1 MFDKDKFVE
10 LLILAKGNERSLNQF
25 SNACEIS
32 PAHISRY
39 MRKILSNPPG
49 PDLLKRI
56 AKVSEGRVTYEEL
69 MDAVGY
75 LPDSIDQ
82 PISTK
87 MEKLYKVIARA
98 EDLNEENIEM
108 VSEMLEAIIKDRKE
122 KQKKS
127 K

>member
-25 SNACEIS
+25 ANACEIS

-39 MRKILSNPPG
+39 MRKLLSNPPS

-56 AKVSEGRVTYEEL
+56 ANVSGGRVTYEEL
-69 MDAVGY
+69 MNAVGY
-75 LPDSIDQ
+75 LPDSTDR
-82 PISTK
+82 PNSVK
-87 MEKLYKVIARA
+87 LEKLYKVIARA

-127 K
+127 P

>member
-10 LLILAKGNERSLNQF
+10 LLTLAKGNERSLNQF

-39 MRKILSNPPG
+39 MRKILSNPPS

-56 AKVSEGRVTYEEL
+56 AKVSAGRVTYQEL
-69 MDAVGY
+69 MDTVGY
-75 LPDSIDQ
+75 SPESVDKPS
-82 PISTK
+82 STK

-98 EDLNEENIEM
+98 EDLNEENLEI

-122 KQKKS
+122 KQS
-127 K
+127 KLK

>member
-1 MFDKDKFVE
+1 MFNKDKFVE
-10 LLILAKGNERSLNQF
+10 LLILAQGNERSLNQF
-25 SNACEIS
+25 ANACQIS

-39 MRKILSNPPG
+39 MRKLLANPPS

-56 AKVSEGRVTYEEL
+56 ASVSEGRVTYEEL

-75 LPDSIDQ
+75 LPE
-82 PISTK
+82 STGKPNSEK
-87 MEKLYKVIARA
+87 MAKLYKVIARA
-98 EDLNEENIEM
+98 EDLSAENIEM